1 MNDLKKNKLV
11 QKLIKLGK
19 ASKELTIDDIN
30 SVLPDDIVSQEDFL
44 DNIFAILNENGIE
57 VVEDTSREAADAK
70 KNDEDSADIKE
81 ILSQVV
87 EENRKLDDPVRLYLK
102 DIGSINLLT
111 PDEEKRLAMAIE
123 EATNTI
129 EEIVYN
135 SDITYDEVF
144 RRIEQVKQKKLSIF
158 EVLNPP
164 RVYNVSAI
172 EKRQLTR
179 RYAVFEKEYIKLFE
193 QMIKARKNS
202 VHWESQP
209 RKYFTIRQKLR
220 KLIEKHEITKNIYT
234 EIADRIAKSAHD
246 IRHNISSKTSLE
258 KAYNINDSLI
268 KKIMAAGSNPKKLA
282 QYANQLGV
290 FSGKLLETAHRYH
303 DYCKNV
309 DQITKDSKLKRD
321 TVLKRSEEIES
332 ANHKMAN
339 AKQKLV
345 RANLRLVIS
354 IAKKYTYR
362 GLHFFDLIQEGN
374 IGLMNAVKKYDYKK
388 GYKFSTYSTWWIR
401 QAIMR
406 SISDK
411 SRNIRIPVHMIEQVN
426 KVSRETR
433 VFMQK
438 FGREP
443 TVEELADK
451 LGWKKKKINIVRNVA
466 KDPISLE
473 TPVGDSN
480 DTFLGNFI
488 ESKETDNPSKVA
500 TNTLLREELLKAL
513 DSLPE
518 REREVIKMRYGLVD
532 GCPHTLEE
540 TGYVFRV
547 TRERIRQ
554 IEAKALKRLKHP
566 SRSKKLREY
575 MGGS

>member
-426 KVSRETR
+426 KVSRDQGIYAEIR
-433 VFMQK
+433 K
-438 FGREP
+438 G
-443 TVEELADK
+443 
-451 LGWKKKKINIVRNVA
+451 
-466 KDPISLE
+466 
-473 TPVGDSN
+473 
-480 DTFLGNFI
+480 
-488 ESKETDNPSKVA
+488 TD
-500 TNTLLREELLKAL
+500 R
-513 DSLPE
+513 
-518 REREVIKMRYGLVD
+518 
-532 GCPHTLEE
+532 
-540 TGYVFRV
+540 
-547 TRERIRQ
+547 
-554 IEAKALKRLKHP
+554 
-566 SRSKKLREY
+566 
-575 MGGS
+575 